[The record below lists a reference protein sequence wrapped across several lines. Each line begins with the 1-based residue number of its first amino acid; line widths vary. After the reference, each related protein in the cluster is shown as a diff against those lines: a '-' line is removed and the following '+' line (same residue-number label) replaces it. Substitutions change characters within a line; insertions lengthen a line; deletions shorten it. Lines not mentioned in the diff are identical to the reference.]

1 MMEMKNVRAVERKHI
16 NQLNRYLTN
25 GFGAFG
31 VLVTRNPFTR
41 AMFRNTIALW
51 SGQRRCII
59 GLTDA
64 DLELMVEVFD
74 SKQRQP
80 IEVLKK
86 KYIEF
91 QRACPS

>member
-1 MMEMKNVRAVERKHI
+1 MMEMKNVRAVEREHI
-16 NQLNRYLTN
+16 NQLNRYLN
-25 GFGAFG
+25 NEFGAFG

-41 AMFRNTIALW
+41 AMFNNTVALW

-59 GLTDA
+59 CLTDA

-80 IEVLKK
+80 IEVVKK
-86 KYIEF
+86 RYIEF
-91 QRACPS
+91 KRACPT